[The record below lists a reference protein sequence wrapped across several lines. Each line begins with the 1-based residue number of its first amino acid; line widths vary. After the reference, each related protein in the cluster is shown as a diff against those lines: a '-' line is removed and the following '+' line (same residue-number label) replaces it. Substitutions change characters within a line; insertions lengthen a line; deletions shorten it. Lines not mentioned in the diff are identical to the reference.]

1 MHEYIGDLYTK
12 FYKDLQK
19 YIFSN
24 NVMVTASG
32 FAIGIA
38 TKEVIT
44 KILSIIIGPLFEFFK
59 RHSYKKIMSIPFLNI
74 PLEIF
79 WTLLLWLTTIVFTF
93 IFLEYFLNKTL
104 FGMVSTVKEGD
115 EKTFIKSKVD
125 AKTISIIPKS
135 EDSYLKE
142 LNIQDQK
149 INKIVSM
156 TKEEGSKN
164 TKTIIQS
171 ELAELFQKYYD

>member
-1 MHEYIGDLYTK
+1 
-12 FYKDLQK
+12 
-19 YIFSN
+19 
-24 NVMVTASG
+24 
-32 FAIGIA
+32 
-38 TKEVIT
+38 
-44 KILSIIIGPLFEFFK
+44 
-59 RHSYKKIMSIPFLNI
+59 
-74 PLEIF
+74 
-79 WTLLLWLTTIVFTF
+79 
-93 IFLEYFLNKTL
+93 
-104 FGMVSTVKEGD
+104 MVSTVKEGD

-125 AKTISIIPKS
+125 AKIISIIPKS

-164 TKTIIQS
+164 ANTIIQS